1 MCPVKVTEFPLSILA
16 GSLCEMDLIVLLI
29 LIIIIMIIK
38 QKVTTVHPPATS
50 LSFIAK
56 CWNLPFYSVAGT
68 KCQS

>member
-29 LIIIIMIIK
+29 LIIIMIKKSYNSTPYCHPLVIHC
-38 QKVTTVHPPATS
+38 KVLEPA
-50 LSFIAK
+50 
-56 CWNLPFYSVAGT
+56 FYSVAGT